1 MRILFFFSISKKCT
15 TLIGNLGATNG
26 VCHIHAYAKEKN
38 YLPDICRII
47 FCSIWHTFWKPVLY
61 IPTKSPTTGQIIY
74 WMLHY
79 FFLCEVCTKTISK
92 FLYLLLLF
100 SVSTEKQQ
108 MILKNKNFISRSLLL
123 RNGVQFFFVF
133 SHKRSP
139 GDEVESLILKILYF
153 LILF

>member
-1 MRILFFFSISKKCT
+1 MVYVTYMHMPKRKIIYQTFVELFSVAC
-15 TLIGNLGATNG
+15 
-26 VCHIHAYAKEKN
+26 
-38 YLPDICRII
+38 
-47 FCSIWHTFWKPVLY
+47 WHTFWKPVLY
-61 IPTKSPTTGQIIY
+61 IPTKSPTTWQIIY
-74 WMLHY
+74 WMFHY

-139 GDEVESLILKILYF
+139 GDEVESLILKNLYF